1 MGTGV
6 TDDDVAAVRGF
17 NRFYTRSQGLLGPGF
32 LGSDH
37 NLTEV
42 RVLYE
47 LNQHDEVE
55 LVDLRSRTD
64 IDAGYLSR
72 MLNRFADDGLIE
84 RARSATDG
92 RRQVARLTAAGRE
105 HFAVLEQR
113 QRDVVGELL
122 GGLDEAQR
130 RRLLGSM
137 QAIESLLSSTS
148 ISPNGGA
155 GTGSRSGSGSP
166 TVVIRSAGPGDLG
179 LMVQR
184 HGALYHQAYGWDQ
197 TYEALVARVTADMAD
212 ARAANPGRVEMWIAE
227 IDGQPV
233 GSICCTE
240 KDADTAQLRLL
251 LVEPSAR
258 QQGLGG
264 RLIDH
269 CLRFATQA
277 GYRRIVLWTNDIL
290 LEARRLYEKAG
301 FTLDAEEPHHSWGHD
316 NVGQYWS
323 RDL

>member
-72 MLNRFADDGLIE
+72 VLNRFAEDGLIE

-92 RRQVARLTAAGRE
+92 RRQVARLTSAGRK

-137 QAIESLLSSTS
+137 QAIESLL
-148 ISPNGGA
+148 GQGA
-155 GTGSRSGSGSP
+155 AAPP

-212 ARAANPGRVEMWIAE
+212 ARAAKPGRVEMWIAE

-277 GYRRIVLWTNDIL
+277 GYRRIVLWTNDVL
-290 LEARRLYEKAG
+290 VEARRLYEKAG
-301 FTLDAEEPHHSWGHD
+301 FTLDSEEPHHSWGHD

-323 RDL
+323 RAL

>member
-17 NRFYTRSQGLLGPGF
+17 NRFYTRNLGLLGPGF

-47 LNQHDEVE
+47 LAQNDEVE
-55 LVDLRSRTD
+55 LVDLRARTD
-64 IDAGYLSR
+64 IDAGYLTR
-72 MLNRFADDGLIE
+72 LLTRFADDGFLE

-92 RRQVARLTAAGRE
+92 RRQVARLTAAGRK
-105 HFAVLEQR
+105 HFGVLEQR
-113 QRDVVGELL
+113 QRDVVSSLLGEL
-122 GGLDEAQR
+122 DDAQR

-137 QAIESLLSSTS
+137 QAIESLLDAASDSA
-148 ISPNGGA
+148 P
-155 GTGSRSGSGSP
+155 P

-179 LMVQR
+179 LIVAR

-197 TYEALVARVTADMAD
+197 TYEALVARIVADMVE
-212 ARAANPGRVEMWIAE
+212 ARVAAPGRVELWIAE

-233 GSICCTE
+233 GSICCTG
-240 KDADTAQLRLL
+240 KDDDTAQLRLL

-264 RLIDH
+264 QLIEH
-269 CLRFATQA
+269 CLRFARQA
-277 GYRRIVLWTNDIL
+277 GYRRIVLWTNDVL
-290 LEARRLYEKAG
+290 VEARRLYEKAD
-301 FTLDAEEPHHSWGHD
+301 FTLDSEEPHTSWGHD
-316 NVGQYWS
+316 LTGQYWS